1 MGVVLGS
8 QHSRDLFNL
17 FTTILCHIHWLLTV
31 NSPVIPGIRPQYL
44 DLALH
49 RGAAVPEL
57 LRSSSCPPP
66 LQREPVVV
74 MPGSVQT
81 EARYPSGTRLKI
93 ARAGWWFPKIV
104 IIGFDPYSLLL
115 LLIYIYKII
124 TIIFIVI
131 VIYYYCCYY
140 NVSIFMIFKHETSGC
155 NIETWWFTFETW
167 WFNMTHA
174 DWISKYMGQFHD
186 IS

>member
-49 RGAAVPEL
+49 HGAVPEL

-66 LQREPVVV
+66 LQREPLVV

-81 EARYPSGTRLKI
+81 EARC
-93 ARAGWWFPKIV
+93 WMV
-104 IIGFDPYSLLL
+104 IPQNCNGFDPNSLLL
-115 LLIYIYKII
+115 LLIYIYIHVYIII
-124 TIIFIVI
+124 TMNYHYFIVI
-131 VIYYYCCYY
+131 YDCCCYY
-140 NVSIFMIFKHETSGC
+140 YVSIFMIFKHETSGC

-174 DWISKYMGQFHD
+174 DWISKHMGQFHD